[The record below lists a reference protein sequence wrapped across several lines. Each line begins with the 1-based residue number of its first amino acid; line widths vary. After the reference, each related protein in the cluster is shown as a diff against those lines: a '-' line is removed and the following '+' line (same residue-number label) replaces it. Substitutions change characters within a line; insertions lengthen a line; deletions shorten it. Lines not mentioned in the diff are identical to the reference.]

1 VDYARNSYHD
11 ESIDF
16 LPHISS
22 RALFHFSHGPNY
34 HSYGFVSQ
42 ESGLMP
48 RNFGVDPCSHL
59 GFHPPPYVG
68 MVFSLEVSIL
78 TLSQVA
84 LTIHAFPIMVHVP
97 LNQMLRCKGL

>member
-48 RNFGVDPCSHL
+48 RHFGVDPCSHL
-59 GFHPPPYVG
+59 GFHPPPPHRHGFFTRGVY
-68 MVFSLEVSIL
+68 SHLEPSRFDDPR
-78 TLSQVA
+78 
-84 LTIHAFPIMVHVP
+84 FPHHGP
-97 LNQMLRCKGL
+97 CPT